1 MVSDLSLTS
10 STPSIL
16 NEIPLAELFPQSHL
30 PLARKYC
37 SSGAVR
43 VVTANLRPDFAG
55 LFGTIRTDPT
65 SNQIPNS
72 AEISVVV
79 ERRHNGITIDGR
91 SSRESSPNGP
101 DVLALLLTA
110 RGDHSSPTTQ
120 TTPAPDPHHFYTEL
134 SPVAPVPK
142 NHLHS
147 QDSEDDQGID
157 WFEFTCGVE
166 IDGKRVNLIPAIV
179 DFLASQPDSF
189 HPDVLAK
196 QKFDTKIPLT
206 CNGDII
212 PFPADRLHFILCAL
226 TELHDPAALSFTGTL
241 TLHPM
246 RAAQVAE
253 LKEPDSTRRFVPD
266 SPHQLLAKAQ
276 VLRDLEMP
284 INKKASTLVDP
295 SFQGSLRPYQA
306 LGFHWLQSLRAQK
319 LGGIL
324 ADDMGLGKTVQT
336 LAHLLA
342 EKNSGRTANLP
353 SLILAPKSVLHNWAG
368 EAQKF
373 APSLRVLVLSGPQ
386 RKKYFSVLN
395 SADLVITSYP
405 LLTRDAEILASQ
417 PFHFVILDEAHLI
430 KNSRSQLFQAACQ
443 LDARHRLCLSGTP
456 IENHLGELW
465 SLFHF
470 LMPGFLGSESAYHD
484 SCRVPIEKHRDEAAR
499 QRLADRIAPFILR
512 RTKQSVATDLPPKTE
527 IIQEIGLHS
536 RQTELYEAVRASLDK
551 RVQEEIAERGFKRS
565 KILVLDALLKLR
577 QVCCHPALVKLEA
590 LRHITQPKSN
600 PESAKLDRLIEML
613 HELVPAGRRIL
624 VFSQFTQMLEL
635 IAAELDKSNIPY
647 TTLTGQTRNRKAVC
661 DTFQSGRIPVF
672 LISLRAGGTGL
683 NLTTADTVIHFD
695 PWWNP
700 ALESQA
706 TDRAYRIGQKN
717 PVFVYKLITRQ
728 TIEEKIFYLQQK
740 KRALYDGILANDA
753 SAAAN
758 LDFTEED
765 LNLLLAPS
773 KRTPSPTAR

>member
-1 MVSDLSLTS
+1 MVSNLSLPS
-10 STPSIL
+10 SPPSIL
-16 NEIPLAELFPQSHL
+16 NDLPLSDLFPQSHL
-30 PLARKYC
+30 PVAHEYC
-37 SSGAVR
+37 SAGAVR

-55 LFGTIRTDPT
+55 LFGTINTGANPKT
-65 SNQIPNS
+65 

-79 ERRHNGITIDGR
+79 ERRHDRITVDGR
-91 SSRESSPNGP
+91 SSREPSPNGP
-101 DVLALLLTA
+101 DVLALLLAA
-110 RGDHSSPTTQ
+110 RGDTTP
-120 TTPAPDPHHFYTEL
+120 PAPDSNNQPTPPPSPHQFYTEL
-134 SPVAPVPK
+134 APATALP
-142 NHLHS
+142 
-147 QDSEDDQGID
+147 EDDEEDSPRID

-166 IDGKRVNLIPAIV
+166 IDGKRINLIPAIV

-189 HPDVLAK
+189 HPDLLAK
-196 QKFDTKIPLT
+196 KKPGTTIPLA
-206 CNGDII
+206 CNGDVI

-226 TELHDPAALSFTGTL
+226 TELHDPAALNLTGTL

-246 RAAQVAE
+246 RAAQVAGLSE
-253 LKEPDSTRRFVPD
+253 DGSERRFVPD

-276 VLRDLEMP
+276 TLRELEDANAENTAP
-284 INKKASTLVDP
+284 VDP
-295 SFQGSLRPYQA
+295 AFQGSLRPYQA
-306 LGFHWLQSLRAQK
+306 QGFHWLQSLREQK
-319 LGGIL
+319 MGGIL

-342 EKNSGRTANLP
+342 EKNSGRTQNLP
-353 SLILAPKSVLHNWAG
+353 SLIVAPKSVLHNWAA
-368 EAQKF
+368 EANKF
-373 APSLRVLVLSGPQ
+373 APSLRTLILSGPQ
-386 RKKYFSVLN
+386 RKKYFPVLN
-395 SADLVITSYP
+395 SADLVVTSYP
-405 LLTRDAEILASQ
+405 LLTRDADFLSTQ
-417 PFHFVILDEAHLI
+417 PFHSIILDEAHLI
-430 KNSRSQLFQAACQ
+430 KNSRSQLFQAACR

-470 LMPGFLGSESAYHD
+470 LMPGFLGSELSYHA
-484 SCRVPIEKHRDEAAR
+484 SCRIPIEKYRDEAAR

-527 IIQEIGLHS
+527 IIQEIDLHS

-577 QVCCHPALVKLEA
+577 QVCCHPSLVKLES
-590 LRHITQPKSN
+590 LRHFTQPKSN
-600 PESAKLDRLIEML
+600 PESAKLDRLVEML
-613 HELVPAGRRIL
+613 NELVPAGRRIL
-624 VFSQFTQMLEL
+624 IFSQFTQMLDL
-635 IAAELDKSNIPY
+635 IAAELEKNKISF
-647 TTLTGQTRNRKAVC
+647 TTLTGQTRDRKAVC
-661 DTFQSGRIPVF
+661 DTFQSGKVPVF

-717 PVFVYKLITRQ
+717 PVFVYKLITRR

-753 SAAAN
+753 TAAAN
-758 LDFTEED
+758 LDFSEAD
-765 LNLLLAPS
+765 LNLLMAPNP
-773 KRTPSPTAR
+773 KG